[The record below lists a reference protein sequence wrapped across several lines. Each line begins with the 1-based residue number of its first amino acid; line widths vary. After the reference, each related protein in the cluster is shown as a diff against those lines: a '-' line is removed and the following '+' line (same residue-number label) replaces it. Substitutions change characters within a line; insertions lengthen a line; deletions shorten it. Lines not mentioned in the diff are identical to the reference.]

1 MLAAGRPSCSRP
13 YGANLMDGIA
23 SDPTYYLGTRLAIG
37 ARFALTHEV

>member
-13 YGANLMDGIA
+13 CGANLMDGIA
-23 SDPTYYLGTRLAIG
+23 SDPTYLGTRLAIG